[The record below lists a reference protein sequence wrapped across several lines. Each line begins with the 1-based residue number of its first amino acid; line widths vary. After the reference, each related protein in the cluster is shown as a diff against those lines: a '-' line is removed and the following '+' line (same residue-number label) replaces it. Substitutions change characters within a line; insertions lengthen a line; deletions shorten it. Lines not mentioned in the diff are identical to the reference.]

1 VSVVDRD
8 YKHVFE
14 DYEDRVATGLCVVCR
29 EDEALPDDELCAACL
44 AEIEPHK
51 EPDAV

>member
-8 YKHVFE
+8 YKHVFD
-14 DYEDRVATGLCVVCR
+14 DYESRVATGLCVVCR

-44 AEIEPHK
+44 AEIEPPEEEH
-51 EPDAV
+51 AS